1 MSRSARRVAL
11 AVLVVAALAVG
22 LAVLVRG
29 GGKPG
34 PPTGSELR
42 ELAKPPVASPLA
54 TQRIYFVMT
63 DRYANGDPANDR
75 GGRTG
80 GPEITGYDPTSTA
93 YFHGGD
99 FKGLTGTCTDPRTG
113 LARLKDL
120 GFTAVWITPPFGQNT
135 VQGTSAAYHG
145 YWIDDF
151 TNVDPHLGTD
161 ADFASFVECAHGLG
175 LKVFVDVV
183 VNHTGDTIQLSSPAY
198 SSHPYRDCQGK
209 QFDPSRFTATETFP
223 CLAAATMPNPPTVV
237 LKIKHPAWLNDP
249 LNYHDRGDLTFTG
262 PCDEQCLEQG
272 DFFGLDDLF
281 TEKPNV
287 MRGLAQIYGSWIRRY
302 KLDGFRVDTARHVN
316 PEFFG
321 LWVPRILA
329 AARQAGV
336 KDFQIFGEVSAPD
349 ALQLSTF
356 VRDRG
361 LPNVLDF
368 PLQENAVRFA
378 AGAVD
383 ASQLAKRL
391 TDDDYFRLPNG
402 VDPAPSTFL
411 GNHDMGR
418 AAFQVASAGVGTG
431 IDLLARVYF
440 AYNLLYLLRGAP
452 VVYYGDEVGMLGAGG
467 DQAAREDMFPTK
479 VAEWQTEQR
488 VGWLPIGKGSSF
500 DVREHPLETHLRDL
514 AALRS
519 RVPALATG
527 WTIVRRATG
536 SLLVVSRID
545 PASRRETVVAFN
557 SGGGPL
563 STRIRTATPSSAWT
577 RELGNSPTRSD
588 ARGDLTVR
596 VDALAAVVMTAD
608 APIPAAAP
616 PRPTVVV
623 LPDDQSTLW
632 TVNARVPAGAPV
644 SVAFAVRRGK
654 TWERL
659 AVDPEPPYRAFLDPA
674 KFKPNEQ
681 VNLVAIARGL
691 DGRTAVSKVVPF
703 RVRSH

>member
-1 MSRSARRVAL
+1 
-11 AVLVVAALAVG
+11 
-22 LAVLVRG
+22 
-29 GGKPG
+29 
-34 PPTGSELR
+34 
-42 ELAKPPVASPLA
+42 
-54 TQRIYFVMT
+54 
-63 DRYANGDPANDR
+63 
-75 GGRTG
+75 
-80 GPEITGYDPTSTA
+80 
-93 YFHGGD
+93 
-99 FKGLTGTCTDPRTG
+99 
-113 LARLKDL
+113 
-120 GFTAVWITPPFGQNT
+120 
-135 VQGTSAAYHG
+135 
-145 YWIDDF
+145 
-151 TNVDPHLGTD
+151 
-161 ADFASFVECAHGLG
+161 
-175 LKVFVDVV
+175 
-183 VNHTGDTIQLSSPAY
+183 
-198 SSHPYRDCQGK
+198 
-209 QFDPSRFTATETFP
+209 
-223 CLAAATMPNPPTVV
+223 
-237 LKIKHPAWLNDP
+237 
-249 LNYHDRGDLTFTG
+249 
-262 PCDEQCLEQG
+262 EQG

-402 VDPAPSTFL
+402 VDPAPATFL

-500 DVREHPLETHLRDL
+500 DVR
-514 AALRS
+514 
-519 RVPALATG
+519 
-527 WTIVRRATG
+527 
-536 SLLVVSRID
+536 
-545 PASRRETVVAFN
+545 
-557 SGGGPL
+557 
-563 STRIRTATPSSAWT
+563 
-577 RELGNSPTRSD
+577 
-588 ARGDLTVR
+588 
-596 VDALAAVVMTAD
+596 
-608 APIPAAAP
+608 
-616 PRPTVVV
+616 
-623 LPDDQSTLW
+623 
-632 TVNARVPAGAPV
+632 
-644 SVAFAVRRGK
+644 
-654 TWERL
+654 
-659 AVDPEPPYRAFLDPA
+659 
-674 KFKPNEQ
+674 
-681 VNLVAIARGL
+681 
-691 DGRTAVSKVVPF
+691 
-703 RVRSH
+703 